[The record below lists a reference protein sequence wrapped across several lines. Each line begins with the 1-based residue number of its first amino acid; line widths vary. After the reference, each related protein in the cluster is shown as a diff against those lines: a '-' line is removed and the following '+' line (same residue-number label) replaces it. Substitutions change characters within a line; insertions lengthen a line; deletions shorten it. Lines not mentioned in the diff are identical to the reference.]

1 MTCTENG
8 GINWEGDV
16 NASDNNQFG
25 NDTPAGPDTAQKP
38 QTVGEAVTGNH
49 SAMALF
55 PSCCG
60 SSGG

>member
-16 NASDNNQFG
+16 NASDNSEMIL
-25 NDTPAGPDTAQKP
+25 PAGPDTAQKP